1 MNKTKFECMR
11 AISWRNIFKRK
22 NQNIVEEFNVNI
34 EEQNLK
40 FAVWDYMEYL
50 SEKLGIDEPSE
61 VISLTVDFLETFC
74 YDFPDLSEFGD
85 EDYTIVY
92 DSEDMEIKNQIH
104 KLRCAIWEHMDFC
117 MYDLEISDFNE
128 IIDMTSNLINK
139 FVLEYEPMTES
150 FDEGFEN

>member
-1 MNKTKFECMR
+1 MADVCLMR
-11 AISWRNIFKRK
+11 TIHWRNIFKRK

-34 EEQNLK
+34 EEQNLR

-50 SEKLGIDEPSE
+50 SEKLGIDEPFE

-74 YDFPDLSEFGD
+74 YDFPDLSRFGD

-104 KLRCAIWEHMDFC
+104 KLRCVTWDHMDFC

-128 IIDMTSNLINK
+128 IIDMTSDLINK